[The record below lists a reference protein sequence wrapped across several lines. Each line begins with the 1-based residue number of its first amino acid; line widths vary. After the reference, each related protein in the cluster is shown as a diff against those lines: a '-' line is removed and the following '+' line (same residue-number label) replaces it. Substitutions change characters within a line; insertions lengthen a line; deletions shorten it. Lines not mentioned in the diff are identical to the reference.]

1 MNSVV
6 EWRKGV
12 VAHYGSLESFP
23 DTRTVEFM
31 LSLISKDIENELQMR
46 GWLEKHPADLADWTK
61 KTEAEYAEH
70 LEIQKELTEWLT
82 SKKQKIVPHS
92 WQKLSEIS
100 PS

>member
-46 GWLEKHPADLADWTK
+46 GWLKNEPEELDRWIKGSEPD
-61 KTEAEYAEH
+61 YSEH